1 MSLPFNNSSN
11 ESNYLPKHYY
21 YIMENFRLI
30 VFRSV
35 ARNLS
40 FTKAA
45 NELFITQPAVTKQIK
60 ALEKE
65 YGLRFFSRKGNR
77 IYLTA
82 EGIILLEHVD
92 KLYELQQKL
101 EDNLNSFKENPSGI
115 LRLGASTTI
124 AQYVIPSVL
133 SKFLRKYPDVKLSL
147 RTGNTKQI
155 AETLLKGEIDL
166 GIVEGRIKNKEI
178 HYMKFLSDELAVVV
192 RSENKLTHK
201 NEITLKELI
210 AMPMVLR
217 ERGSGTLDVIEHALK
232 NKNVKLSS
240 LKIVMHLGSTEA
252 IKLFLEF
259 QDSVGFIPIRAI
271 EKELKLGVL
280 KIVKIK
286 NLRIKRTFDF
296 IIPQGL
302 EPTKVAAKFINLAK
316 LTYN

>member
-1 MSLPFNNSSN
+1 
-11 ESNYLPKHYY
+11 
-21 YIMENFRLI
+21 MENFKLI

-45 NELFITQPAVTKQIK
+45 NELFITQPAVTKNIK
-60 ALEKE
+60 ALESE

-82 EGIILLEHVD
+82 EGIILLKHVD
-92 KLYELQQKL
+92 KLYELQHKL

-133 SKFLRKYPDVKLSL
+133 SKFLRTYPDVKLSL

-155 AETLLKGEIDL
+155 AENLLKGEIDL

-178 HYMKFLSDELAVVV
+178 HYIKFLPDELVVV
-192 RSENKLTHK
+192 IRSKNKLTHK

-240 LKIVMHLGSTEA
+240 LKIVMYLGSTEA
-252 IKLFLEF
+252 IKLFLEYH
-259 QDSVGFIPIRAI
+259 DSVGFIPIRAI

-296 IIPQGL
+296 ITPQGL
-302 EPTKVAAKFINLAK
+302 EPTKVAVKFINLAK